1 MFCVCTG
8 VLVVEK
14 YMCRRESVQQG
25 ERLGGTI
32 MQAVGNT
39 GCIIFLVMVIRA
51 VEGVQKQCVGMGRGF
66 SLTEFFLLAVQE
78 D

>member
-1 MFCVCTG
+1 MCNKVKG
-8 VLVVEK
+8 LVVQLCK
-14 YMCRRESVQQG
+14 R
-25 ERLGGTI
+25 GGTPD
-32 MQAVGNT
+32 ANF
-39 GCIIFLVMVIRA
+39 FLVMVKRA